1 METNRIAICHCFLQI
16 AMKHAIKRRYAS
28 PLKLTPHCMQI
39 IHETLPSFI
48 AYELQSTTPHQQTV
62 AGLHPLRAE
71 VKNGHVS
78 EEGSIG
84 VEKRSRVVA
93 TQKEKEGVDGSERG
107 AKHLSHLKAL
117 VLSLRFQHM
126 IVSHTLQRRIGNST
140 GLFSTEHTELLRM
153 GTLRCRNGRGTEA
166 YLEKSRG

>member
-39 IHETLPSFI
+39 IHETLPPFI
-48 AYELQSTTPHQQTV
+48 TYELQDTTPHQQTV

-71 VKNGHVS
+71 VINGHVS

-84 VEKRSRVVA
+84 VEERSRVVA
-93 TQKEKEGVDGSERG
+93 AQEEKEGMDGSERG
-107 AKHLSHLKAL
+107 TKHLSHLKAL
-117 VLSLRFQHM
+117 VLSLRLQHM
-126 IVSHTLQRRIGNST
+126 TGLHTLQR
-140 GLFSTEHTELLRM
+140 
-153 GTLRCRNGRGTEA
+153 
-166 YLEKSRG
+166 